1 MQFDQILKK
10 YYIFYV
16 LFGTVITIIVL
27 LIKSTKIKVSPKRIL
42 WAIGHLFIDVFKAF
56 PPVFRTL
63 IAVIIVIFGIALF
76 SKNNKPDIQ
85 LPQAP
90 APAPARAPGK
100 PVEVPAPLQEFPY
113 NVPVPKAPLPA
124 PPPEPVPVP
133 VPKSPVYTPVP
144 EHKPVLPPTFI
155 PTPKKPPTPETQET
169 ISRYLKLGNTLTD
182 GENPDYDKAI
192 EMFKRVLV
200 IDSDNE
206 EAIRGIEEAKKAK
219 VAELYPNSK
228 EAELAKKKL
237 KEIVNKK
244 NSSMIENLETYKGHI
259 YVNSDPPS
267 ANIYIDGTYKAD
279 TPAELSLLPG
289 EYMVM
294 FIRKN
299 YKVETIP
306 LNIKKGIN
314 LPLSVRLSPD

>member
-1 MQFDQILKK
+1 MTKKVITPFLILFIICLLSHIAFAAEKEKRPLNFADIEKLLNSGVVSNAVIIKLITGRGINFVVTEENLEILKNAGADNAVIEAIKQASAEYKHIEPAETAKKKENEICGNTSSVYEEAYSAFKDRKYKEARQKFDAFIKEFPKGKLADDAQFWIAETYYSEKDFEGAIFAYETLLKK
-10 YYIFYV
+10 YPNSEKAPAALLKQGFSFIEV
-16 LFGTVITIIVL
+16 GDKKTGKVL
-27 LIKSTKIKVSPKRIL
+27 LEQ
-42 WAIGHLFIDVFKAF
+42 
-56 PPVFRTL
+56 L
-63 IAVIIVIFGIALF
+63 I
-76 SKNNKPDIQ
+76 
-85 LPQAP
+85 
-90 APAPARAPGK
+90 
-100 PVEVPAPLQEFPY
+100 
-113 NVPVPKAPLPA
+113 
-124 PPPEPVPVP
+124 
-133 VPKSPVYTPVP
+133 
-144 EHKPVLPPTFI
+144 
-155 PTPKKPPTPETQET
+155 
-169 ISRYLKLGNTLTD
+169 
-182 GENPDYDKAI
+182 
-192 EMFKRVLV
+192 
-200 IDSDNE
+200 
-206 EAIRGIEEAKKAK
+206 
-219 VAELYPNSK
+219 ELYPNSK

-244 NSSMIENLETYKGHI
+244 NSSMIEKLETYKGHI

>member
-1 MQFDQILKK
+1 MQVDQILKK
-10 YYIFYV
+10 YYLFYV
-16 LFGTVITIIVL
+16 LIGTVIIIIVL
-27 LIKSTKIKVSPKRIL
+27 LTKSTKIKVSPKRIL
-42 WAIGHLFIDVFKAF
+42 WATGHLFIDVFKVF
-56 PPVFRTL
+56 PPVMRTV
-63 IAVIIVIFGIALF
+63 IAVLVVLMGLGLF
-76 SKNNKPDIQ
+76 SMNSMTNIQ

-90 APAPARAPGK
+90 APEKIVEAP
-100 PVEVPAPLQEFPY
+100 VPSKGF
-113 NVPVPKAPLPA
+113 PVPKAPLPA
-124 PPPEPVPVP
+124 PSPEPMPAQA
-133 VPKSPVYTPVP
+133 PKPSVYTPVP
-144 EHKPVLPPTFI
+144 EHKPVLTPTFI
-155 PTPKKPPTPETQET
+155 PTPEKLPVPETQET
-169 ISRYLKLGNTLTD
+169 ISRYLKLGNALTD

-200 IDSDNE
+200 IDPDNE

-219 VAELYPNSK
+219 AAELYPNSK
-228 EAELAKKKL
+228 EAKLTEKKL

-244 NSSMIENLETYKGHI
+244 NSSMIEKLEIDKGHI